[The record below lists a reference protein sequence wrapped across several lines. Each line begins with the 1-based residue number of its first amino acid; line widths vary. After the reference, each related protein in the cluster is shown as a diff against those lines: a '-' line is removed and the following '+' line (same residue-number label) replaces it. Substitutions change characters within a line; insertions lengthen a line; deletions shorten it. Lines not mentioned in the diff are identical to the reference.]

1 MKNRIFLFIVIPNNK
16 RTLLNRKQGR
26 AEETTDVVADEDEV
40 VYTNFNQF
48 GSSSVTRLYR

>member
-1 MKNRIFLFIVIPNNK
+1 MRGISAQTLFIANNNK

-26 AEETTDVVADEDEV
+26 AEETTDVVADEEEV

-48 GSSSVTRLYR
+48 GSSSVTR